1 MVGAVS
7 ILEQRA
13 ETVRRS
19 DEQFRREVDMQ
30 QRTFWTQRAE
40 QLAREIGWHRG
51 WAASFARAYKDPDG
65 HWVMEVLA
73 TDSHGVAH
81 VLRDRADWEHTQRQ
95 GVQAEVAA

>member
-1 MVGAVS
+1 MVGVVS

-13 ETVRRS
+13 ERQRHS
-19 DEQFRREVDMQ
+19 DDQFRREADMQ
-30 QRTFWTQRAE
+30 QRNFWTQRAE

-73 TDSHGVAH
+73 TDLHNVVH
-81 VLRDRADWEHTQRQ
+81 VLRDRADWEHAQRQ
-95 GVQAEVAA
+95 VSQADVAA